1 MGGWVVAA
9 LGILFGGGVL
19 GQIAQAV
26 SSHRVGVRNADVA
39 EDRTLAESSTEL
51 IDRLETRLGKVE
63 DRLAVVEEELSNER
77 TVKWILVRYSQ
88 DLLDHISRVLGQKD
102 FPHPPEPIRHYF
114 PHYFSSRKDTP

>member
-1 MGGWVVAA
+1 MGGWIVAA

-102 FPHPPEPIRHYF
+102 VPHPPEPIRHYF
-114 PHYFSSRKDTP
+114 PHYFSSRKDAP

>member
-1 MGGWVVAA
+1 MGGWIVAA

-19 GQIAQAV
+19 GQIAQAWA
-26 SSHRVGVRNADVA
+26 SHRVGVRNADVA

-88 DLLDHISRVLGQKD
+88 DLLDHLSRILGQED
-102 FPHPPEPIRHYF
+102 FPNPPEPIRHYF
-114 PHYFSSRKDTP
+114 PHYFSSRKDTT